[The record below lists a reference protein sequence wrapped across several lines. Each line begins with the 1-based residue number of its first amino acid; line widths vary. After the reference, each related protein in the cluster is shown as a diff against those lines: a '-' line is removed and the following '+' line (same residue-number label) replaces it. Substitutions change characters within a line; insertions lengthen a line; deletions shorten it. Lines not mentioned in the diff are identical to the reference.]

1 MEGIVQSWMV
11 ILRGRQPLNCAHLA
25 VGSPQSRFRCH
36 RQVPIS
42 REYLGF
48 RVSLWLFGR
57 GELHK
62 IKHAEKKAKRTPRG
76 TLGPPWTLH
85 RPAGTHF
92 IVLAQGSTVSACA
105 LSIILL
111 QSRKTR
117 NTYGEQ
123 AEIIFCS
130 NRRLRPP
137 PGTARGSWVPRN
149 ISQGPVC
156 KSLLLPPLSFHNMLR
171 GTTRRNKD
179 SPMPP

>member
-1 MEGIVQSWMV
+1 MV

-85 RPAGTHF
+85 RPAGGYFTALTH
-92 IVLAQGSTVSACA
+92 GSPVSACT
-105 LSIILL
+105 LSRVQL
-111 QSRKTR
+111 QSSKTR
-117 NTYGEQ
+117 NTYSKQ
-123 AEIIFCS
+123 AQNIFS
-130 NRRLRPP
+130 YNRRLRAP
-137 PGTARGSWVPRN
+137 PGTTRGSWVPRN
-149 ISQGPVC
+149 TFQGPVG
-156 KSLLLPPLSFHNMLR
+156 KSLLLPPLSFHNMLGAEPGL
-171 GTTRRNKD
+171 GTESGSREVHPFT
-179 SPMPP
+179 